1 MYMDIVQVLLAL
13 LSIEMSKT
21 LLRNCNLINNL
32 PMILVVS
39 CNCSK
44 SANPDEITIQR
55 YALVVSIGHSDPQ
68 GNLYNGMR
76 LEIDQI
82 DQRERNR
89 ARV

>member
-1 MYMDIVQVLLAL
+1 MYMDMVHVLLAL
-13 LSIEMSKT
+13 LSIEISKT
-21 LLRNCNLINNL
+21 VLTNCHLINNL
-32 PMILVVS
+32 PMVLVVS

-76 LEIDQI
+76 LQINQI